1 MVLCQVCGSVS
12 ALAHLVSNLL
22 RSCDWALH
30 PWMSDDVSD
39 VVSVLWV
46 VLEHRSDKVF
56 EVLREEVLRLELL
69 MSEPEPCSS
78 IVADEFVEVVS
89 PISALHEGRAAT
101 HHDEQNDGTCEQVD
115 FCPIVVLSGKDLR
128 CHVSYCSDIA

>member
-1 MVLCQVCGSVS
+1 MILNQVCASVS
-12 ALAHLVSNLL
+12 ALAHLMLNLL

-56 EVLREEVLRLELL
+56 EVLREEILRLELF
-69 MSEPEPCSS
+69 MSEPESCSS
-78 IVADEFVEVVS
+78 IIADEFVEVVS
-89 PISALHEGRAAT
+89 PISTLHEGRAAT
-101 HHDEQNDGTCEQVD
+101 HHDE
-115 FCPIVVLSGKDLR
+115 
-128 CHVSYCSDIA
+128 